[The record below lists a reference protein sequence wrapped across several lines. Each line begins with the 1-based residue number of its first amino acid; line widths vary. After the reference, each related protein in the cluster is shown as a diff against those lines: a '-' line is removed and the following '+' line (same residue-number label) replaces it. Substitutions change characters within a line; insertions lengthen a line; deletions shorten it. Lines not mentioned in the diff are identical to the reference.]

1 MLYWYFILLTKRITV
16 VLQIGFELFHNVLY
30 GTAINFGSYYIR
42 VFGWLWRL
50 ENMMRVRGRFCF
62 LTFCHNKISLRSSK
76 NPAIH
81 QKFQNDILRCN
92 MNMDAPSYS
101 KLLVFIVQFFILP
114 RTTIEKKYQSIKE
127 WVIHCYPWLI
137 FDFQGQI

>member
-1 MLYWYFILLTKRITV
+1 MWYWYFILLTKRITV

-42 VFGWLWRL
+42 VFGWLRRL
-50 ENMMRVRGRFCF
+50 ENMMRVRVRFCF

-81 QKFQNDILRCN
+81 QKFQNDVLRCN
-92 MNMDAPSYS
+92 MNMDVLRCNIYTSQNNDRKKVSKYQGMSYS
-101 KLLVFIVQFFILP
+101 LLSLTNLWFSGSDL
-114 RTTIEKKYQSIKE
+114 
-127 WVIHCYPWLI
+127 VIDNW
-137 FDFQGQI
+137 